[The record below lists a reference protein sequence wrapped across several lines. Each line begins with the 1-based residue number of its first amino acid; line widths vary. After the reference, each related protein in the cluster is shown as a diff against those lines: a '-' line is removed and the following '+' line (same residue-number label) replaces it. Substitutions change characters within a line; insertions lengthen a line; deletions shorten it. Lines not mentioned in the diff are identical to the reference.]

1 MGLARIVF
9 TERGGWI
16 SFFLRFT
23 VNVVYIFVWLLRDT
37 LMIHT
42 DAGGRL
48 LLPFLSSLFFFC
60 SFYLS
65 AFEKE
70 GWKEKS
76 HVGYVIGHMDSEVL
90 YEVMNRSWSGGE
102 GAWADEAVL
111 YM

>member
-1 MGLARIVF
+1 
-9 TERGGWI
+9 
-16 SFFLRFT
+16 
-23 VNVVYIFVWLLRDT
+23 
-37 LMIHT
+37 
-42 DAGGRL
+42 
-48 LLPFLSSLFFFC
+48 LFFFC

-102 GAWADEAVL
+102 GAGVEREKRQTRLCCTSRYPGARRGQREGEREGENG
-111 YM
+111 

>member
-1 MGLARIVF
+1 LVIARY
-9 TERGGWI
+9 THDTHGRGRAFAF
-16 SFFLRFT
+16 SFFVIL
-23 VNVVYIFVWLLRDT
+23 V
-37 LMIHT
+37 
-42 DAGGRL
+42 
-48 LLPFLSSLFFFC
+48 FFC

-102 GAWADEAVL
+102 GVGGGRGCVVHLDTLERGADRGREKERKRERENG
-111 YM
+111 